1 MTFSYKK
8 GWMATLRAECC

>member
-8 GWMATLRAECC
+8 GCMATLRAECC